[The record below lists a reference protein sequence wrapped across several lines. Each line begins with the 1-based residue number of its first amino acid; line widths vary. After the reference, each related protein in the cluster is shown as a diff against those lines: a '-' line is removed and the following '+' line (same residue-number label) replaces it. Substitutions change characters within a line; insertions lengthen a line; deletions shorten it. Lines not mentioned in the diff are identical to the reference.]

1 VATNQHYTLSND
13 VWFISGEFTLTAAGA
28 VVPNSDGTTTTD
40 PLITAARIGA
50 GTYLVT
56 IPGNFQRTLFASA
69 EMRPSGGSPTSQVA
83 EITAISLGGGA
94 VTASGESTTTVTLVT
109 GNSNATPAAADQANG
124 IVGFD
129 LRFQK
134 HKI

>member
-1 VATNQHYTLSND
+1 MATNQVYTLAND
-13 VWFISGEFTLTAAGA
+13 VWFIAAEFTLTAAGA
-28 VVPNSDGTTTTD
+28 VVANSDGTTTTD
-40 PLITAARIGA
+40 PLISVVKA
-50 GTYLVT
+50 GTGTYTIT
-56 IPGNFQRTLFASA
+56 IPGNFQKVLFASA

-83 EITAISLGGGA
+83 EITAIGLGTGTP
-94 VTASGESTTTVTLVT
+94 TASGESTTTVTITT

-129 LRFQK
+129 LRFLK